1 MKNFLDIKDLS
12 REEILKIIDEAIK
25 MKANKVTESSM
36 VSGKIL
42 AMIFQKKSTRTRL
55 SFDVAIRQLG
65 GSSIVLDM
73 KEIHLGAGNESI
85 SDTSKTI
92 ALYVDAM
99 VLRVNDHNN
108 IIEMS
113 KNSTIPIIN
122 GLSDISH
129 PCQVMADLMTIVEE
143 KKSLENLN
151 IIWMGPITN
160 VAHSWIEAFDK
171 KLGFNLTICC
181 PESLQRKYQEKCI
194 LNRISFNDELFIS
207 NISNA
212 KLDNADV
219 IVTDTW
225 ESMGEQT
232 EQKDLIN
239 LENYRVSKSIMDM
252 TPSDCL
258 FMHCL
263 PANRNQEVEAQ
274 VIDGLSSRVWQE
286 AENRLHIQ
294 KQILIECFS

>member
-294 KQILIECFS
+294 KQILIECLS

>member
-12 REEILKIIDEAIK
+12 REEILKYIDEAIK
-25 MKANKVTESSM
+25 MKANKVPESSIA
-36 VSGKIL
+36 SGKIL

-73 KEIHLGAGNESI
+73 KEIHLGTGSESL

-92 ALYVDAM
+92 ALYVDAL

-129 PCQVMADLMTIVEE
+129 PCQVMADLMTVVEE

-151 IIWMGPITN
+151 IVWMGPITN
-160 VAHSWIEAFDK
+160 VAHSWIEAFNK

-181 PESLQRKYQEKCI
+181 PESLQRKYQEKCM

-232 EQKDLIN
+232 EHKDLMN

-274 VIDGLSSRVWQE
+274 VIDGSSSRVWQE